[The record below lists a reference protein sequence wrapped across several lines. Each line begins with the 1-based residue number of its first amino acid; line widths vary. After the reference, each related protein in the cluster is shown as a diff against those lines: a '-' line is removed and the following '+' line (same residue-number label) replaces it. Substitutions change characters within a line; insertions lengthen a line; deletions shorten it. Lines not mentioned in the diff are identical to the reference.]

1 MAISPKVLSELPWSL
16 FQQRM
21 LLVQMAP
28 HSANSAP
35 RVQLRATQN
44 TVILPDHAWV
54 VRDDA
59 WDHRCRAIGR
69 RVAFV
74 SAIVAKLDHD
84 NGPIRDSER
93 LVSGGRQFS

>member
-1 MAISPKVLSELPWSL
+1 MASHPADG
-16 FQQRM
+16 
-21 LLVQMAP
+21 AP
-28 HSANSAP
+28 G
-35 RVQLRATQN
+35 VQLRAAQN
-44 TVILPDHAWV
+44 TVVLPFHAWV
-54 VRDDA
+54 VRDDT